1 MRVQS
6 IKKQPAGM
14 QATDALRAEIIK
26 GRILPGTRLTE
37 IALAE
42 QFEVSR
48 GTVRVALQQL
58 SQEGLIIQVPYTGW
72 IVIPI
77 SSHDAWELYTLRAA
91 LEALAA
97 RLATEQLTDA
107 GRTALGKSL
116 DGLATACNQHNS
128 RAVADADFRLHK
140 TIISLAKHQ
149 RLANQYRLVEQ
160 QVRIYIASN
169 DALTMNY
176 QNTIKFHTRIV
187 EAILAGD
194 AEQAA
199 KLSEQHNLL
208 DGESFV
214 QHLRKIESMTNKAM
228 LKAT

>member
-1 MRVQS
+1 MQS
-6 IKKQPAGM
+6 IKKQPAGT

-37 IALAE
+37 VVLAD

-77 SSHDAWELYTLRAA
+77 SSQDAWELYTLRAA

-97 RLATEQLTDA
+97 KLATEQMTES
-107 GRTALGKSL
+107 GRVALRKCL
-116 DGLATACNQHNS
+116 DGLAEACEQKNS
-128 RAVADADFRLHK
+128 RAVAEADFRLHK
-140 TIISLAKHQ
+140 TIISLAKHE

-169 DALTMNY
+169 DALTVNY
-176 QNTIKFHTRIV
+176 QNTINFHSQIV
-187 EAILAGD
+187 EAILAGNA
-194 AEQAA
+194 AEASR
-199 KLSEQHNLL
+199 LSEEHNTH
-208 DGESFV
+208 DGERFV
-214 QHLRKIESMTNKAM
+214 QHLRKIEQMTNHTKIRA
-228 LKAT
+228 L